1 MNAASP
7 ITVVLVDDHR
17 SVLRG
22 LELLINAERPAM
34 SVVGSATTIDEAYR
48 ICASRRPDVLI
59 LDLDLGD
66 DDGASAI
73 PKLIANGHTAVL
85 VLTGVRDPQRHQAAV
100 IAGAR
105 GVVLKEAEAEVIV
118 KAIQK
123 VHAGEIWLDRGSLE
137 KVLST
142 LASQTRLAPATGL
155 DILAASLTS
164 REREIIVMLSANAG
178 APAKEVAALLGIS
191 GHTLRNHLASIY
203 DKVGVSTRLALY
215 EFARKHHLA
224 R

>member
-17 SVLRG
+17 SLLRG
-22 LELLINAERPAM
+22 LEWLINAERPTM
-34 SVVGSATTIDEAYR
+34 SVVGSATTIEEAYR

-59 LDLDLGD
+59 LDLDLGGN
-66 DDGASAI
+66 DGANAI
-73 PKLIANGHTAVL
+73 PELIANGRTAVL
-85 VLTGVRDPQRHQAAV
+85 VLTGVRDPERHQAAV

-123 VHAGEIWLDRGSLE
+123 VHAGEIWLDRGSID

-142 LASQTRLAPATGL
+142 LAGQTRPAPATPL
-155 DILAASLTS
+155 DTLLASLTP
-164 REREIIVMLSANAG
+164 REREIIVTLSANAG
-178 APAKEVAALLGIS
+178 VPAKEVAALLGIS
-191 GHTLRNHLASIY
+191 GHTLRSHLASIY

-215 EFARKHHLA
+215 EFAHKHHLA